1 MKSSTL
7 LSIVTLIA
15 SAILFMGCPYNSTVA
30 LSEPKTKVADNFIG
44 TWERSGGDGDKI
56 EINRISDSK
65 VDITKIAASDG
76 TRTLYHGFL
85 TDINGTLFLN
95 VSEDYETVSY
105 YFYKVNKEGE
115 FKFTILPV
123 TANVREKFENSQ
135 DLYKFFAGNMQNSYF
150 YDTDEE
156 TYFKI
161 K

>member
-7 LSIVTLIA
+7 LFIASLFA
-15 SAILFMGCPYNSTVA
+15 SAILFMGCPYNSNVA
-30 LSEPKTKVADNFIG
+30 LGEPKTKISDSFIG
-44 TWERSGGDGDKI
+44 TWEKSGGDGEKV
-56 EINRISDSK
+56 EIKRVSNTN
-65 VDITKIAASDG
+65 VDITKIASGDG

-95 VSEDYETVSY
+95 VSEDYETISY
-105 YFYKVNKEGE
+105 YFYKVTKEGE

-123 TANVREKFENSQ
+123 TANIREKFEDPQ
-135 DLYKFFAGNMQNSYF
+135 DLLKFFAANMQNSYF